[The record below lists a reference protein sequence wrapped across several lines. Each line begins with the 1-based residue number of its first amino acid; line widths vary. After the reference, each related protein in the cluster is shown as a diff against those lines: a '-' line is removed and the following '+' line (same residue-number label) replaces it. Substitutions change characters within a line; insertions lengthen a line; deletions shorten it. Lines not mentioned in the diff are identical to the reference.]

1 MLGRHPG
8 VREAVVVAREDAPGG
23 KRLIAYVVAREEP
36 SPTTSEMRDYLK
48 EKLPEY
54 MLPSSFVMLEELP
67 LTANGKVDRGALPA
81 PEQARPELLQ
91 VYVAPRTAVEEVLCG
106 VFSEV
111 LQVERVG
118 VRDSFFELGGHSL
131 LATQVASRVRGAL
144 QVELPLR
151 RLFEAPSV
159 EGLAEII
166 LKDAG
171 ERERV
176 ERTAELLLKLSDL
189 SDEEVDDLMEER
201 TGEERIGSVEEG
213 HAQ

>member
-1 MLGRHPG
+1 M
-8 VREAVVVAREDAPGG
+8 REAVVVAREDAPGG

-118 VRDSFFELGGHSL
+118 VRDGFFELGGHSL

-201 TGEERIGSVEEG
+201 TGEERIESVEEG
-213 HAQ
+213 HAR